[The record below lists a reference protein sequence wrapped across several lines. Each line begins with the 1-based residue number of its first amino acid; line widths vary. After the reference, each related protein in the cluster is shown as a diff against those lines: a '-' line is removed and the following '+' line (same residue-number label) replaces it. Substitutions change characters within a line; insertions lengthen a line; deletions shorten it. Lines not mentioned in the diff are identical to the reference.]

1 MSSGRPQIPPS
12 PRPHTLATPSPR
24 QTTSRANMA
33 VSKNPSQ
40 PPSPLA
46 AGSNN
51 TARSTPPS
59 TSLQKVSQPMMVS
72 TNTPSSKPN
81 KTPKSPRRGGNSPTI
96 MSIAQTLT
104 NRAVQ
109 QQTST
114 SSAKNGSLPI
124 TTLAKNTSVAST
136 SPGLRSPPARS
147 ITTSAIGYPPGIN
160 PALATLAA
168 GGAMGGMNP
177 ALAAAYL
184 ASQGLAS
191 QSLAYSDPS
200 LQDVATMRNL
210 ITLSQTAALLR
221 DTNLAALVQQAQQNQ
236 VSSASPPQP
245 EPAPIDLSP
254 TSKAA
259 PVTPL
264 TNGRSKDNTTTTN
277 APSQKSKNSTDKS
290 TKSSKSAKSSLK
302 ISAPT
307 AEVTITKLPNSSTS
321 VSSPSSTT
329 TTTTTTSNSGSKSV
343 PPLVKVSKTNS
354 NTVSITK
361 RPVSSNKYAVAKSPA
376 NASLRQI
383 PNPSL
388 LRQQSE
394 VRNNNN
400 NNNNKNTTNVQNSNT
415 QSLNGKNTG
424 QNKHTAKVPGN
435 SPLKET
441 GPLPETSSILK
452 IEHLTRSLP
461 TAATVGQNQYRYFE
475 GR

>member
-1 MSSGRPQIPPS
+1 
-12 PRPHTLATPSPR
+12 
-24 QTTSRANMA
+24 MA
-33 VSKNPSQ
+33 VSKNSPQ

-46 AGSNN
+46 AGANN
-51 TARSTPPS
+51 TARSTPPN
-59 TSLQKVSQPMMVS
+59 TSALQRVTQPMMAT
-72 TNTPSSKPN
+72 TNTTSLKPN

-96 MSIAQTLT
+96 MSIAQQLT

-114 SSAKNGSLPI
+114 SAKNGSLPI
-124 TTLAKNTSVAST
+124 TTLAKNTNVAST
-136 SPGLRSPPARS
+136 NPGLRSPPTRG
-147 ITTSAIGYPPGIN
+147 ITTNALGYPTGIN
-160 PALATLAA
+160 PALASLAA

-177 ALAAAYL
+177 ALVAAYL
-184 ASQGLAS
+184 ASQGQGLAS

-200 LQDVATMRNL
+200 MQDVATMRNL

-236 VSSASPPQP
+236 VSAVSPPQP

-259 PVTPL
+259 PVTQL
-264 TNGRSKDNTTTTN
+264 TNGRSKDNSTTTN
-277 APSQKSKNSTDKS
+277 APSQKSKNPTD
-290 TKSSKSAKSSLK
+290 KSAKSLKSSSAKSTLK

-321 VSSPSSTT
+321 VSLSSSSTT
-329 TTTTTTSNSGSKSV
+329 TTTTTATTGSKSV
-343 PPLVKVSKTNS
+343 PPLVKMSKTNS

-361 RPVSSNKYAVAKSPA
+361 RPVSSNKITITKSPA

-400 NNNNKNTTNVQNSNT
+400 NNKNTTFVQNSNT
-415 QSLNGKNTG
+415 SIVNGKSTG
-424 QNKHTAKVPGN
+424 QIRNTVKVTGN

-475 GR
+475 NR